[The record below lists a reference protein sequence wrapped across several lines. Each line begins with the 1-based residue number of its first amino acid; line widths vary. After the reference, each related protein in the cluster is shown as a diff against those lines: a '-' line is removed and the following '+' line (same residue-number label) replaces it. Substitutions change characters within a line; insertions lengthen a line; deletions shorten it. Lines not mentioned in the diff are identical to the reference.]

1 MATTDST
8 LNIADPGSR
17 TGPRSR
23 PKSTMDIQ
31 SSMKG
36 IMSKVRET
44 YSEESPFKKQQ
55 RILADWSANWDSA
68 ISESFGD
75 ESPELRS
82 KKEEI
87 IDLSPSAE
95 ASEYEEVTGKAPK
108 GADALLRDK
117 AFMNQLTLMQDKYPK
132 LTSQEIFSVIEGESS
147 FRTSVINPDTGAKG
161 LFQIT
166 PKAAK
171 EAGINFSKLEKM
183 SPAEQLK
190 EYDKYLQRWGY
201 DGSYSLGILQ
211 AAPSYREASEDTVVY
226 TKKSKGGKVFELNPS
241 WFNQDGVA
249 TVGSINKYYGYES

>member
-1 MATTDST
+1 
-8 LNIADPGSR
+8 
-17 TGPRSR
+17 
-23 PKSTMDIQ
+23 MD
-31 SSMKG
+31 
-36 IMSKVRET
+36 
-44 YSEESPFKKQQ
+44 
-55 RILADWSANWDSA
+55 
-68 ISESFGD
+68 
-75 ESPELRS
+75 
-82 KKEEI
+82 
-87 IDLSPSAE
+87 
-95 ASEYEEVTGKAPK
+95 
-108 GADALLRDK
+108 
-117 AFMNQLTLMQDKYPK
+117 QLTLMQDKYPK

-241 WFNQDGVA
+241 WFNEDGVA
-249 TVGSINKYYGYES
+249 TVGSINKYYGYGS